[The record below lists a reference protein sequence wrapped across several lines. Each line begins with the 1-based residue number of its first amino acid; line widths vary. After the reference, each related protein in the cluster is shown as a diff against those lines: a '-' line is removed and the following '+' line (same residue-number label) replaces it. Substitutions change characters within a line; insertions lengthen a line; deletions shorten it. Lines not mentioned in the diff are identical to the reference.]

1 MRKLTKRSAAIV
13 TGSVLA
19 VAGGTAAF
27 AYATNWFSGSTTTQV
42 TTSTIKS
49 VTATVNLRGNAD
61 NNFYPGKAV
70 PITNATV
77 TNPNDFPVQIT
88 GLTNIAVT
96 GGSCDQGKAGFEL
109 TNLTTRTFEKN
120 SGPVTN
126 VALGTLTMSRT
137 ADPACAG
144 SSLTITATLAGGI
157 AEAADTG
164 TGTGTGTNP

>member
-1 MRKLTKRSAAIV
+1 MRKFTKRSAAIV

-27 AYATNWFSGSTTTQV
+27 AYASGWFEGSSTTQV
-42 TTSTIKS
+42 TTSTIRN

-88 GLTNIAVT
+88 GLNNIVVS
-96 GGSCDQGKAGFEL
+96 GKDGCDQSKARFEL
-109 TNLTTRTFEKN
+109 TNLTTQTFDK
-120 SGPVTN
+120 SASPTTD

-144 SSLTITATLAGGI
+144 GNLTITATLTGGI
-157 AEAADTG
+157 AEAAAPVG
-164 TGTGTGTNP
+164 NQ